1 MTTSAR
7 LHGVDSEHALATFDI
22 AVVQTGSRTGAW
34 QQNIDAVSSE
44 VRTRAAD
51 GSKVIVL
58 PELFA
63 SGYDLDNLESMAE
76 SVPGRTSTA
85 LGRLAAET
93 DTVLVTAI
101 AYRDPDGIVFD
112 SSLVVGPDGLLAL
125 GHKRFLWDREKSVFT
140 PGADSGLLVHTPFGT
155 VGVVICYEAGFPE
168 TVRDL
173 VQRGAEIIAVPSA
186 FGHVRLHV
194 WKLLTR
200 SRALENGVV
209 VAAAGLTGQTGD
221 GPRFAGHSVIV
232 GPQGRTIVEMDESVG
247 SVSATVTRREL
258 LDARDEVPYL
268 KDLARLGGITA
279 RRTTENDLTE
289 NHHERNRDV
298 RSAIS

>member
-7 LHGVDSEHALATFDI
+7 PRGIATDTVVDTFDI
-22 AVVQTGSRTGAW
+22 AVVQTGSRVGAW
-34 QQNIDAVSSE
+34 QQNIDSVSAQ
-44 VRTRAAD
+44 VRALAAG
-51 GSKVIVL
+51 GSKIIVL

-63 SGYDLDNLESMAE
+63 SGYDLDGVEALAE
-76 SVPGRTSTA
+76 SVPGPTSVA
-85 LGRLAAET
+85 LGELAAET

-101 AYRDPDGIVFD
+101 VFRDSAGVVFD

-125 GHKRFLWDREKSVFT
+125 GHKRFLWDREKTVFT
-140 PGADSGLLVHTPFGT
+140 PGAESGLLVSTPFGNI
-155 VGVVICYEAGFPE
+155 GVVVCYEAGFPE

-173 VQRGAEIIAVPSA
+173 VQRGADVIAVPSA

-268 KDLARLGGITA
+268 KDLARLGGITDNES
-279 RRTTENDLTE
+279 TENP
-289 NHHERNRDV
+289 HERNRDV

>member
-7 LHGVDSEHALATFDI
+7 LRGVDTQPVVDTFDI

-34 QQNIDAVSSE
+34 QQNIDAVAAE
-44 VRTRAAD
+44 VRTLAAA
-51 GSKVIVL
+51 GSKLIVL

-63 SGYDLDNLESMAE
+63 SGYDLDDLDSMAE
-76 SVPGRTSTA
+76 SVPGRTSIA
-85 LGRLAAET
+85 LGELAADT

-101 AYRDPDGIVFD
+101 VFRDSAGVVFD
-112 SSLVVGPDGLLAL
+112 SSLVVGPDGLLAV

-140 PGADSGLLVHTPFGT
+140 PGAESGLLVSTPFGT
-155 VGVVICYEAGFPE
+155 IGVVICYEAGFPE

-173 VQRGAEIIAVPSA
+173 VQRGADVIAVPSA

-209 VAAAGLTGQTGD
+209 VAAAGLTGQAGD

-232 GPQGRTIVEMDESVG
+232 GPQGRTIVEMDEGVG
-247 SVSATVTRREL
+247 SVSATVTRREM

-268 KDLARLGGITA
+268 KDLALLGGITET
-279 RRTTENDLTE
+279 RTTEND
-289 NHHERNRDV
+289 HERNRDV

>member
-1 MTTSAR
+1 VTASAR
-7 LHGVDSEHALATFDI
+7 LRGVDTESVVDTFDI
-22 AVVQTGSRTGAW
+22 AVVQTGSRIGAW
-34 QQNIDAVSSE
+34 QQNIDAVRAE
-44 VRTRAAD
+44 VQALAAS

-63 SGYDLDNLESMAE
+63 SGYDLDGIETMAE

-85 LGRLAAET
+85 LGALAAET

-101 AYRDPDGIVFD
+101 AFRDADGIVFD
-112 SSLVVGPDGLLAL
+112 SSLVVGPGGLIAL

-140 PGADSGLLVHTPFGT
+140 PGAESGLLVSTPFGT
-155 VGVVICYEAGFPE
+155 IGVVICYEAGFPE

-173 VQRGAEIIAVPSA
+173 VQRGADVIAVPSA

-268 KDLARLGGITA
+268 KDLARLGGITET
-279 RRTTENDLTE
+279 RTTEND
-289 NHHERNRDV
+289 HERNRDV

>member
-1 MTTSAR
+1 MTTSAHLR
-7 LHGVDSEHALATFDI
+7 GVDARPVVDTFDI
-22 AVVQTGSRTGAW
+22 AVVQTSSRTGAW

-44 VRTRAAD
+44 VRVLAAG

-63 SGYDLDNLESMAE
+63 SGYDLGSIDAMAE
-76 SVPGRTSTA
+76 SVPGRTSIA
-85 LGRLAAET
+85 LGELAAET
-93 DTVLVTAI
+93 DTVLVTAMVF
-101 AYRDPDGIVFD
+101 RDSEGVVFD

-125 GHKRFLWDREKSVFT
+125 GHKRFLWDRENAVFT
-140 PGADSGLLVHTPFGT
+140 PGAQSGLLVDTPFGSI
-155 VGVVICYEAGFPE
+155 GVVICYEAGFPE

-173 VQRGAEIIAVPSA
+173 VQRGADIIAVPSA

-232 GPQGRTIVEMDESVG
+232 GPQGRTIVEMAETVG
-247 SVSATVTRREL
+247 SVSATVSRREL
-258 LDARDEVPYL
+258 QDARDEVPYL
-268 KDLARLGGITA
+268 KDLARLGGITET
-279 RRTTENDLTE
+279 RTTEND
-289 NHHERNRDV
+289 HERNRDV